1 MIWCRQGLGGLP
13 RWSRHYRQKKLGRRL
28 LPPIIVHFVD
38 IVDQRRQPASIS
50 SDPCPA
56 GAFERLHHTLIRIF
70 LPDQRLVVVTK
81 LPLLVFPSPAV
92 LPSSLAVVVLE
103 DIVFESGGKVSTI
116 QESRGPSSGK
126 SVWKSRAGSSRVV
139 FPPVSN

>member
-1 MIWCRQGLGGLP
+1 MPP
-13 RWSRHYRQKKLGRRL
+13 RSGWSPTLEPALETKKARSRL

-70 LPDQRLVVVTK
+70 PPDQQLVVVTT
-81 LPLLVFPSPAV
+81 S
-92 LPSSLAVVVLE
+92 LPSFFVKTSVAIFVG
-103 DIVFESGGKVSTI
+103 SGGV
-116 QESRGPSSGK
+116 GGY
-126 SVWKSRAGSSRVV
+126 RV
-139 FPPVSN
+139 

>member
-13 RWSRHYRQKKLGRRL
+13 RWSRHQRQKKLGPRL

-70 LPDQRLVVVTK
+70 PPDQQLVVVTT
-81 LPLLVFPSPAV
+81 S
-92 LPSSLAVVVLE
+92 LPSFFVKTSVAIFVG
-103 DIVFESGGKVSTI
+103 SGGV
-116 QESRGPSSGK
+116 GGY
-126 SVWKSRAGSSRVV
+126 RV
-139 FPPVSN
+139 